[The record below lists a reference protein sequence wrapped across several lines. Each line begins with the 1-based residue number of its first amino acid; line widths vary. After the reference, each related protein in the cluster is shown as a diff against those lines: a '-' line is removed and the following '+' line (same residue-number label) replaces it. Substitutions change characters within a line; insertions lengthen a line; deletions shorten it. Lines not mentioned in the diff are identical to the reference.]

1 MNVLSLLAH
10 PRSTSFCHAVSERA
24 RTALAAQGHELTH
37 HDLYAD
43 GFEPRLAADEA
54 WSIGDSVEQTLAKS
68 ADPLLQQY
76 RQDVA
81 RADCLL
87 VVHPNWW
94 GKPPAILCG
103 WIDRVLVPGVAYR
116 LERADGRP
124 QGLLRAHQALIFNT
138 SDTPEERER
147 TDFGDPLELIWGRC
161 VLPFC
166 GVGRYQRVVFRPV
179 VDSSP
184 DQRAQWLDSVEATVR
199 RLGQ

>member
-1 MNVLSLLAH
+1 NVLSLLAH
-10 PRSTSFCHAVSERA
+10 PRSTSFCHAISERA
-24 RTALAAQGHELTH
+24 RAALAAQGHGIVH

-54 WSIGDSVEQTLAKS
+54 WSSGDSVEQALARS

-81 RADCLL
+81 KADCLL

-116 LERADGRP
+116 LQRADGRP
-124 QGLLRAHQALIFNT
+124 QGLLRARQALIFNT
-138 SDTPEERER
+138 SDTPGEREQAE
-147 TDFGDPLELIWGRC
+147 FGDPLELIWGRC

-166 GVGRYQRVVFRPV
+166 GVGQYRRVVFRPV
-179 VDSSP
+179 VDSP
-184 DQRAQWLDSVEATVR
+184 AAQRARWLDSVETTVR
-199 RLGQ
+199 RLGT